1 MPPPLL
7 FARTEKLTK
16 YIECG
21 HAPEKGHHAVLRSD
35 VKKDQE
41 IIEDESI
48 MRPCLFSDKF
58 STHCYYCF
66 AELAVPRVPERK
78 DACVREERR
87 RRPHLRVLAL
97 RRPHL
102 TLSLRS
108 LRRPQLT
115 LSLRSLR
122 RPQLILSLRSLRRP
136 HLTLSLRS
144 LRRPQLT
151 LSLRSL
157 RRCSA
162 TPTDPLL
169 CAAPPPTDPLLCARP
184 RRYRG
189 KLLHLPTHCS
199 DECRDKDEF
208 WEVRARGL
216 LHCRRRRAALTPY
229 LSPRSRRARPTPSWA

>member
-1 MPPPLL
+1 LL

-122 RPQLILSLRSLRRP
+122 R
-136 HLTLSLRS
+136 
-144 LRRPQLT
+144 
-151 LSLRSL
+151 
-157 RRCSA
+157 CSA